1 MKRAGDFTRETELLV
16 LCSRKTMD
24 GAVKKRIVDLVAEPV
39 DWDCVLRMSVK
50 HKTYPLV
57 HATLETVCPDSVPVD
72 VMTRLGSWCV
82 RNGARNMVL
91 CKSLSMVLDLLANND
106 IQALPFKG
114 PVLAESV
121 YGDTSL
127 RVYSD
132 LDLLVSKK
140 DAFKAR
146 NLLVA
151 TGFIPDLHLDEFQV
165 VTYLN
170 KENFF
175 RLTGPDGMTVI
186 DLHWEMSGR
195 YSLIP
200 MYLEDLEK
208 HIIVQDMLGRNVKTL
223 SGEVL
228 LVYLSLHS
236 ASHGWDSLESA
247 ACMAEVLCSS
257 NLYNGEVM
265 MALARRYHAVR
276 ALLVALQVS
285 KKLYHV
291 RLPEVICN
299 AMEKDKQAIR
309 LADGIIAKLLDSND
323 ASQKKTWSWRFSM
336 THLILRDNLADA
348 MLYALRL
355 IFLPTVKEWMMFPLS
370 PSFTPLYYGLR
381 PLRLVFE
388 ALRDVMRRISR

>member
-1 MKRAGDFTRETELLV
+1 MKRTGDFTRETELLV
-16 LCSRKTMD
+16 LCSRKTID
-24 GAVKKRIVDLVAEPV
+24 HAVKKRIENLVDKPV
-39 DWDCVLRMSVK
+39 NWECVLQMSVK

-57 HATLETVCPDSVPVD
+57 HATLEAVCPDSVPVD

-91 CKSLSMVLDLLANND
+91 CRALEMVLDLLTNNG

-121 YGDTSL
+121 YGDASL

-146 NLLVA
+146 NHLVA
-151 TGFIPDLHLDEFQV
+151 AGFIPDLHLDESQV
-165 VTYLN
+165 VAFLN

-175 RLTGPDGMTVI
+175 RLSGPDGMTVI

-208 HIIVQDMLGRNVKTL
+208 HIIVQNILGRNVKIL
-223 SGEVL
+223 NPSAL
-228 LVYLSLHS
+228 LVYLSLHG
-236 ASHGWDSLESA
+236 ASHGWDSLEAA
-247 ACMAEVLCSS
+247 ACMAEVICSS
-257 NLYNGEVM
+257 NLLDGEAM
-265 MALARRYHAVR
+265 MSMARRYHAVR
-276 ALLVALQVS
+276 ALFTALQAS

-291 RLPEVICN
+291 RLPAEICK
-299 AMEKDKQAIR
+299 AMEKDKHVVR
-309 LADGIIAKLLDSND
+309 LADGIIAKLLDFGD
-323 ASQKKTWSWRFSM
+323 ASQRKTWSWRFSM
-336 THLILRDNLADA
+336 THLILRDNFADA
-348 MLYALRL
+348 ILYACRL
-355 IFLPTVKEWMMFPLS
+355 IFFPTVKEWMMFPLS
-370 PSFTPLYYGLR
+370 HSFTPLYYGLR
-381 PLRLVFE
+381 PIRLVFE
-388 ALRDVMRRISR
+388 AVRDVVSRFFR

>member
-1 MKRAGDFTRETELLV
+1 MKRTGDFTRETELLV
-16 LCSRKTMD
+16 LCSRKTIDHAM
-24 GAVKKRIVDLVAEPV
+24 KKRIVDLVAEPV
-39 DWDCVLRMSVK
+39 DWERILLMSVK

-57 HATLETVCPDSVPVD
+57 QAALKTVCPDSVPVD

-146 NLLVA
+146 NILVA
-151 TGFIPDLHLDEFQV
+151 TGFIPDLDLDETQV

-208 HIIVQDMLGRNVKTL
+208 HIVVQDILGRNVKIL
-223 SGEVL
+223 NPPAL
-228 LVYLSLHS
+228 LVYLSLHN
-236 ASHGWDSLESA
+236 ASHGWDSLEAA
-247 ACMAEVLCSS
+247 ACMAEVICSS
-257 NLYNGEVM
+257 NLYDGETM
-265 MALARRYHAVR
+265 MTMARRYHAVR
-276 ALLVALQVS
+276 ALFVALQVS

-291 RLPEVICN
+291 RLPAEICK
-299 AMEKDKQAIR
+299 AMEKEKHVVR
-309 LADGIIAKLLDSND
+309 LADGIIAKLLDFTD
-323 ASQKKTWSWRFSM
+323 ASQKETWSWRFSM
-336 THLILRDNLADA
+336 THLILRDSLADA

-355 IFLPTVKEWMMFPLS
+355 IFLPTVKEWMMFSLS

-381 PLRLVFE
+381 PFRLVSE
-388 ALRDVMRRISR
+388 ALRDVVRRIFR